1 MKRAAWAF
9 APVLAYAAVIFA
21 LSAQSDPLPFLPREI
36 FLQDKLLHAAEYAV
50 LGGLLVPALRA
61 AGLRPGVALLAA
73 VVIAS
78 AFGATDEFHQSFV
91 PGRTADVAD
100 WVADT
105 VGAAVG
111 ALIGALVSTAALRLP
126 GRAG

>member
-1 MKRAAWAF
+1 MRRAAWAF
-9 APVLAYAAVIFA
+9 VPALAYAAIIFA
-21 LSAQSDPLPFLPREI
+21 LSAQSDPLPFLPPEI

-61 AGLRPGVALLAA
+61 VGLRPRVALLAA

-78 AFGATDEFHQSFV
+78 AFGASDEFHQSFV
-91 PGRTADVAD
+91 PGRSADVAD

-105 VGAAVG
+105 LGAAVG
-111 ALIGALVSTAALRLP
+111 ALVATAALRRP

>member
-1 MKRAAWAF
+1 VRRAAWAF
-9 APVLAYAAVIFA
+9 VPALAYAAIIFA
-21 LSAQSDPLPFLPREI
+21 LSAQSDPLPFLPPEI

-61 AGLRPGVALLAA
+61 VGLRPRVALLAA
-73 VVIAS
+73 MVIAS
-78 AFGATDEFHQSFV
+78 AFGASDEFHQSFV
-91 PGRTADVAD
+91 PGRSADVAD

-105 VGAAVG
+105 LGAAVG
-111 ALIGALVSTAALRLP
+111 ALVATAALRRP

>member
-1 MKRAAWAF
+1 MRRAAWAF
-9 APVLAYAAVIFA
+9 VPALAYAAIIFA
-21 LSAQSDPLPFLPREI
+21 LSAQSDPLPFLPPEI
-36 FLQDKLLHAAEYAV
+36 FLQDKLLHAAEYAL

-61 AGLRPGVALLAA
+61 AGLRPRMALLAA

-91 PGRTADVAD
+91 PGRDAAVAD

-111 ALIGALVSTAALRLP
+111 AMVGALVATAAVRLP

>member
-1 MKRAAWAF
+1 VKRAAWAF
-9 APVLAYAAVIFA
+9 VPALAYAAIIFA

-50 LGGLLVPALRA
+50 LGGLLVPALRV
-61 AGLRPGVALLAA
+61 AGLRPRVALLAA
-73 VVIAS
+73 VVVAS

-91 PGRTADVAD
+91 PGRNADVAD
-100 WVADT
+100 WLADT
-105 VGAAVG
+105 LGAAVG
-111 ALIGALVSTAALRLP
+111 ATLGALVATAALRPP